1 MTNTTTCTQK
11 LREFAAETGTV
22 EAPRPL
28 PGLPEVEPFDAESM
42 LPPVLGGF
50 VSDVAERMQ
59 VPPDFPAAS
68 LIVVLAAAV
77 GRRCGIRPKRYDD
90 WLVVPNLWGVVIGR
104 PSVLKSPAGRAAMQ
118 ILERLESQA
127 KSDYDEAVAEQKRV
141 RPLMDAKIKAAKRL
155 LDVAVKQGKDTG
167 VALEM
172 LEAAEISEP
181 RRRRYVSNDTT
192 VEMLGQLLADNPGG
206 VLIFRDELTGFL
218 RSLEKDGQQAARAF
232 YLEAWTGIGRF
243 TYDRI
248 GRGTIDIEAATVSI
262 LGTIQPG
269 KLAPYVRH
277 AVDGGE
283 GDDGLLQRFQ
293 VMVWPNLPRD
303 WENVDREPDRVA
315 RDRVFEIVRRLAS
328 MDVGEDEI
336 PFLKFDDAAQER
348 FDSWREELENRLR
361 GGDEHPAIES
371 HLAKYRSLVP
381 SLALIFH
388 LCEYGADG
396 AVRLTSLEMAILWA
410 GYLESHARRVY
421 SAAVDGASAAAKTI
435 LRRIERD
442 DLVEPFALRDIQRKS
457 WTGLCNKEEIQAAID
472 MLVEYEHLEAVQP
485 ETQKEGRPR
494 AIRYRRRCG

>member
-1 MTNTTTCTQK
+1 MTSTATCTSK
-11 LREFAAETGTV
+11 LREFAAETGAI
-22 EAPRPL
+22 EAPRTL
-28 PGLPEVEPFDAESM
+28 PGLLEVEPLDAKSM
-42 LPPVLGGF
+42 LPRVLGGF
-50 VSDVAERMQ
+50 VRDVAERMQ

-68 LIVVLAAAV
+68 LIVVLAAVV

-90 WLVVPNLWGVVIGR
+90 WLVVPNLWGAVIGR
-104 PSVLKSPAGRAAMQ
+104 PSVLKSPAVRAATQ
-118 ILERLESQA
+118 ILEGLESQA
-127 KSDYDEAVAEQKRV
+127 KSDYDAAVAEQKRM
-141 RPLMDAKIKAAKRL
+141 RPLMDAKIKEAKRL
-155 LDVAVKQGKDTG
+155 LDVAVKKGEDTG

-172 LEAAEISEP
+172 LEEAEVPEP

-192 VEMLGQLLADNPGG
+192 VEMLGQLLAENPGG
-206 VLIFRDELTGFL
+206 LLIFRDEITGFL

-283 GDDGLLQRFQ
+283 GDDGFLQRFQ
-293 VMVWPNLPRD
+293 VMVWPDLRRD
-303 WENVDREPDRVA
+303 WRNVDREPDRVA
-315 RDRVFEIVRRLAS
+315 RDLVFEIVQRLAS
-328 MDVGEDEI
+328 MEVGEDEI
-336 PFLKFDDAAQER
+336 RFLRFDDDAQER

-361 GGDEHPAIES
+361 GGEEHPAIES
-371 HLAKYRSLVP
+371 HLAKYRSVVP

-396 AVRLTSLEMAILWA
+396 AVGLAAVEMAILWA
-410 GYLESHARRVY
+410 AYLESHARRVY

-435 LRRIERD
+435 LRRIERG
-442 DLVEPFALRDIQRKS
+442 DLVEPFARRDVQRKN
-457 WTGLCNKEEIQAAID
+457 WTGLCDKEEIQTAID
-472 MLVEYEHLEAVQP
+472 MLVEYGHLEAIQP